1 MNPVTKAYLSF
12 GLVLLAG
19 FEFWAVMRIFGKK
32 GPPGKSAK
40 LFMRMHRIGGY
51 VFLVYFIWISWVC
64 IDMMDRLAK
73 IGTPLDARA
82 VLHTVLAMSLFVLLL
97 MKISF
102 VRFYRKYQPNVPI
115 LGMVLSGGTL
125 VLWGVAGWIFL
136 IRL

>member
-1 MNPVTKAYLSF
+1 
-12 GLVLLAG
+12 
-19 FEFWAVMRIFGKK
+19 
-32 GPPGKSAK
+32 
-40 LFMRMHRIGGY
+40 MHRIGGY

>member
-1 MNPVTKAYLSF
+1 MSPVTKAYLSF
-12 GLVLLAG
+12 GLVLLAV
-19 FEFWAVMRIFGKK
+19 FEFWAAMRIFGKK
-32 GPPGKSAK
+32 GPPDKSAK
-40 LFMRMHRIGGY
+40 LLMRMHRIGGY

-82 VLHTVLAMSLFVLLL
+82 VFHTVLAMGLFVLLL
-97 MKISF
+97 LKISF
-102 VRFYRKYQPNVPI
+102 VRFYRKYQPSVPI
-115 LGMVLSGGTL
+115 LGMALSGSTL

>member
-19 FEFWAVMRIFGKK
+19 FEFWAAMRVFGQK
-32 GPPGKSAK
+32 GTPGKSAK

-97 MKISF
+97 IKISF